1 MYLDQSLK
9 NGRVVIKKA
18 FQSQRKEVINLT
30 TDKDELIMAE
40 DDKNY
45 TIIDGK
51 KIPVYNAKV
60 VETIKN
66 KRTGKVYDNKAHFDS
81 DVADS
86 NTDTTVDDLQQDVA
100 IEVASLQVFGKT
112 K

>member
-1 MYLDQSLK
+1 MSDQK
-9 NGRVVIKKA
+9 YKIV
-18 FQSQRKEVINLT
+18 
-30 TDKDELIMAE
+30 
-40 DDKNY
+40 
-45 TIIDGK
+45 DGEA
-51 KIPVYNAKV
+51 IPVLPAKAKEIV
-60 VETIKN
+60 KN
-66 KRTGKVYDNKAHFDS
+66 KRTGKVYDSKAHFDS

>member
-1 MYLDQSLK
+1 MTQK
-9 NGRVVIKKA
+9 TV
-18 FQSQRKEVINLT
+18 
-30 TDKDELIMAE
+30 
-40 DDKNY
+40 
-45 TIIDGK
+45 IIDGEEV
-51 KIPVYNAKV
+51 PVVPAKAEEEV
-60 VETIKN
+60 LN
-66 KRTGKVYDNKAHFDS
+66 KRTGKKYDSKAHFDS

>member
-1 MYLDQSLK
+1 MYQDQSLRS
-9 NGRVVIKKA
+9 GQVGTKKT
-18 FQSQRKEVINLT
+18 FQNLRKEVINLT
-30 TDKDELIMAE
+30 TNKDELIMAE

-51 KIPVYNAKV
+51 KVPVYNAKV

-66 KRTGKVYDNKAHFDS
+66 KRTGKVYDSKAHFDS

>member
-1 MYLDQSLK
+1 MYQDQSLRS
-9 NGRVVIKKA
+9 GQVGTRKA
-18 FQSQRKEVINLT
+18 FQNLRKEVTNLT
-30 TDKDELIMAE
+30 TNKDELIMAE

-51 KIPVYNAKV
+51 KVPVYNAKV

-66 KRTGKVYDNKAHFDS
+66 KRTGKVYDSKTHFDT
-81 DVADS
+81 DVADP